1 MNRELYKRAATPI
14 ARSPIT
20 RLAAAAALSLL
31 PLLAAAPAHAE
42 VRFTVTNLGTLG
54 GTSSEAFA
62 INASGQVAGRAT
74 TSIFNLAH
82 ATRWTNGV
90 AQDLGTLGGPISNAY
105 GINDAGQVVGDSYLA
120 DSVRYRAVLWSASGA
135 PTVLDAIGKNASANG
150 INNAGSVVGTFRDLD
165 LNGSV
170 TNIPVLW
177 SNGAAFRLRGG
188 VVTGVS
194 ASIGGAA
201 LAINTAGEIA
211 GVTNAL
217 TSLPAVWQSEAAA
230 PRLLT
235 PNAFGGA
242 ATAINNAGAIAGYY
256 SDGLRNRVV
265 LWQPSGETDLGS
277 LAEFGYSFAY
287 GLNDRGDVVG
297 MAVDSRGINQGFLR
311 PGGSSGAMVNLNA
324 MLVPG
329 SGAEVTTARAINVY
343 GQIAGSATIAGQ
355 TRAVLLTPTGSVA
368 WQAGA
373 GSANG
378 SFADATR
385 WEQGFLPNKFLDASI
400 DSAGLQTVF
409 FNQSA
414 SLKNLTLG
422 APAGS
427 PGRPTF
433 LMTGGT
439 ALQIAG
445 VFTVL
450 PTGTLAGDGV
460 VAGNLLNRGTVLPT
474 NLTVAGSFTNQGLV
488 AGSGTLNAAVVNA
501 STGQLRSGAGD
512 LLRVYGAS
520 HSNAGVIDI
529 RAGGEQQYSGALANA
544 ASGRILLNDAVL
556 RLNNGATN
564 AGEVQVSFGGATVYG
579 SVATTT
585 GGKVIL
591 SGNSQT
597 TFFDAVSVE
606 AGGELRVSNGSTG
619 LFFGPVTQ
627 RTGALFSGTGTKF
640 YEGGLSVGG
649 SPGLGL
655 DAGSVNFGVGNL
667 YTAEIG
673 GTTACTAAC
682 EMNAALRDSSF
693 DKYIVAGHLGFSG
706 TLKLVSW
713 AGFTGQIGQSFDLLD
728 WGSSSGTF
736 SSIDASGLALAPG
749 AVLDTSQ
756 LVSAGIVS
764 ITAVPE
770 PGTWALW
777 AAGLAVL
784 GCVARR
790 RRARPAPF
798 GSSMDQPWPHI
809 LSQPKETAP

>member
-1 MNRELYKRAATPI
+1 MTETLNPGVD
-14 ARSPIT
+14 
-20 RLAAAAALSLL
+20 RLLRPGLSASNTLCGAAAAVAAIALV
-31 PLLAAAPAHAE
+31 AFATPAHAE

-74 TSIFNLAH
+74 TSIFELAR

-120 DSVRYRAVLWSASGA
+120 NSVSYRAVLWSADGA
-135 PTVLDAIGKNASANG
+135 PSVLDASGKNASANA

-165 LNGSV
+165 IDGSV
-170 TNIPVLW
+170 TNMPVLW
-177 SNGAAFRLRGG
+177 SDGIPYGLRRGPL
-188 VVTGVS
+188 TGVDT
-194 ASIGGAA
+194 SIGGAA
-201 LAINTAGEIA
+201 LAINTAGQIA
-211 GVTNAL
+211 GATNG
-217 TSLPAVWQSEAAA
+217 SLSRPVVWQSAAA
-230 PRLLT
+230 DPRLLSAT
-235 PNAFGGA
+235 AFRGA
-242 ATAINNAGAIAGYY
+242 ATAINTTGAIAGYY
-256 SDGLRNRVV
+256 DAGLRNRVV

-277 LAEFGYSFAY
+277 LAEVGYSFAY

-297 MAVDSRGINQGFLR
+297 MAVDSRGSNQGFLR
-311 PGGSSGAMVNLNA
+311 AGGSGGAMVNLNTLLA
-324 MLVPG
+324 PG

-385 WEQGFLPNKFLDASI
+385 WEQGFLPNTFVDASI

-409 FNQSA
+409 INQA
-414 SLKNLTLG
+414 SSVKNLTLG
-422 APAGS
+422 DSAGRA
-427 PGRPTF
+427 GRPTL
-433 LMTGGT
+433 LMTGGN
-439 ALQIAG
+439 ALQVAG
-445 VFTVL
+445 LFTVQG
-450 PTGTLAGDGV
+450 TGTLAGDGV
-460 VAGNLLNRGTVLPT
+460 VAGNVLNRGTVLPT
-474 NLTVAGSFTNQGLV
+474 NLTITGSFTNEGLV
-488 AGSGTLNAAVVNA
+488 AGSGTLNATVTNG
-501 STGQLRSGAGD
+501 STGQLRSGAVD
-512 LLRVYGAS
+512 LLRVNGTS

-529 RAGGEQQYSGALANA
+529 RSGGEQHYSGALANA
-544 ASGRILLNDAVL
+544 ATGRILLNDAVL
-556 RLNNGATN
+556 RLNNGVTN
-564 AGEVQVSFGGATVYG
+564 AGQVQVSFGGATLYG

-597 TFFDAVSVE
+597 TFFDAVSVDS
-606 AGGELRVSNGSTG
+606 GGELRVSAGSTG
-619 LFFGPVTQ
+619 VFFGQVTQ
-627 RTGALFSGTGTKF
+627 RTGALFTGTGTKF
-640 YEGGLSVGG
+640 YEGGLAIGA

-655 DAGSVNFGVGNL
+655 DAGSVNFGLGNL

-682 EMNAALRDSSF
+682 ETNAALRDSSF
-693 DKYIVAGHLGFSG
+693 DKYVVSAHLALGG

-749 AVLDTSQ
+749 AILDFNQ
-756 LVSAGIVS
+756 LYSAGIVS

-777 AAGLAVL
+777 ACGLGVVL
-784 GCVARR
+784 LRLRARR
-790 RRARPAPF
+790 PLR
-798 GSSMDQPWPHI
+798 
-809 LSQPKETAP
+809 